1 MTKSSTEIKTLKNY
15 IGGQWIEAQ
24 TEKYEDVPNPATDQT
39 IARVPLST
47 PNDIDIAVKEATK
60 AFAVWSKTPVPK
72 RARILFRYQQLLVEH
87 WDELARLITVE
98 NGKSYKEAY
107 GEVQRG
113 IENVEF
119 AAGAPTLMMGEQLTE
134 IASGLD
140 SAMYRYPVG
149 VVAGITPF
157 NFPMMVPCWMFPLAI
172 ACGNTFILK
181 PSERTPMMA
190 QRLVELFNEA
200 GLPQGVLNIVHGAH
214 DAVNGLLEHKGIKAI
229 SFVGSQPVA
238 EYVYRTAA
246 QNGKRVQALAGAKN
260 HTIVLPDADLDLAVE
275 QIIGAA
281 FGSAGERCMACSV
294 VVAVG
299 DIADELVF
307 RLKEASDQIRIGNG
321 LNEEVFLGPLIR
333 ESHRQKTLGY
343 IESGVKQGAQ
353 LVRDGRLDSVEENG
367 YFVGPT
373 IFDQVSTEM
382 TIWKDEIF
390 APVLSVVRVNTL
402 TEAIELTNQSR
413 FANGAC
419 IFTDSASAIRQFRE
433 EIDAGMLGVNIG
445 VPAPMAFFPFS
456 GWKDSFYGDLHAN
469 GKDGVNFYT
478 RRKMVTGRM

>member
-47 PNDIDIAVKEATK
+47 PNDIDMAVKEATK

-238 EYVYRTAA
+238 DYVYRTAA